1 MSVGSTA
8 GVRPVL
14 VGRLAAG
21 IAGGLVGG
29 LVFGIMMALDGM
41 MPMIAQLVGSEQVVV
56 GWVVHFGIAVF
67 IGATFAL
74 IFSPLARS
82 VLAAAG
88 LGLVY
93 GAIWWVLGP
102 MLIMPAWLGM
112 TEMVFVWNDTTRN
125 SLVGH
130 LIFGVLLG
138 LVYGLA
144 IPRLGR
150 QSQ

>member
-1 MSVGSTA
+1 MSVDSAA
-8 GVRPVL
+8 GVRPAL

-21 IAGGLVGG
+21 IIGGLVGG
-29 LVFGIMMALDGM
+29 LVFGIRMALDGM
-41 MPMIAQLVGSEQVVV
+41 MPMIAHLVGSDSVAV
-56 GWVVHFGIAVF
+56 GWVVHFAIAVF

-74 IFSPLARS
+74 IFSALTRS
-82 VLAAAG
+82 VLTATGWG
-88 LGLVY
+88 LAY
-93 GAIWWVLGP
+93 GAVWWVLGP

-125 SLVGH
+125 SLIGH

-144 IPRLGR
+144 APRLGR
-150 QSQ
+150 RGR

>member
-1 MSVGSTA
+1 MSVDSAA
-8 GVRPVL
+8 GVRPAL

-21 IAGGLVGG
+21 IIGGLVGG

-41 MPMIAQLVGSEQVVV
+41 MPMIAQLVGSDSVAV
-56 GWVVHFGIAVF
+56 GWVVHFAIAVF

-74 IFSPLARS
+74 IFSALTRS
-82 VLAAAG
+82 VLTATGWG
-88 LGLVY
+88 LAY
-93 GAIWWVLGP
+93 GAVWWVLGP

-125 SLVGH
+125 SLIGH

-144 IPRLGR
+144 APRLGR
-150 QSQ
+150 RGR

>member
-1 MSVGSTA
+1 MSVESTA

-29 LVFGIMMALDGM
+29 LVFGIMMAIDGM
-41 MPMIAQLVGSEQVVV
+41 LPMIAQLVGSESVAV
-56 GWVVHFGIAVF
+56 GWVVHFAIAVF
-67 IGATFAL
+67 IGATFAV
-74 IFSPLARS
+74 IAAALART
-82 VLAAAG
+82 VLAATA
-88 LGLVY
+88 LGVVY
-93 GAIWWVLGP
+93 GAIWWLLGP

-130 LIFGVLLG
+130 LVFGLLLG
-138 LVYGLA
+138 VVYGLLA
-144 IPRLGR
+144 PRLARRG
-150 QSQ
+150 

>member
-1 MSVGSTA
+1 MSVESSA
-8 GVRPVL
+8 GVRPAL
-14 VGRLAAG
+14 AGRVAAG

-41 MPMIAQLVGSEQVVV
+41 MPMIAQLVGSESVAV
-56 GWVVHFGIAVF
+56 GWVVHFAIAAF
-67 IGATFAL
+67 IGGTFAL
-74 IFSPLARS
+74 IFSALARS
-82 VLAAAG
+82 VMAAIG
-88 LGLVY
+88 LGLGY

-112 TEMVFVWNDTTRN
+112 TEMVFVWNDTTRS
-125 SLVGH
+125 SLLGH

-144 IPRLGR
+144 APRLGR
-150 QSQ
+150 QGR